1 MNSIDLFGLLIGGIV
16 VLLWL
21 WGAVRSWQEERQAR
35 RKTDAAGLQER
46 LAA

>member
-1 MNSIDLFGLLIGGIV
+1 MDSTDLFGLAIGGIV

-35 RKTDAAGLQER
+35 RKTDAATLQNR